1 MQKPILDQTQVQL
14 AIVGAGGL
22 GAPALWGIVEFLLT
36 HHPETDYTI
45 KLIDHDV
52 VELSN
57 LNRQVFFQE
66 HDIGKS
72 KAHCLKRGLGYC
84 LNNELKNV
92 EAIAEKL
99 DLSNIEQLIGGSSLV
114 LDCTDATE
122 TKFLLN
128 DFCVLRNIPL
138 VHAGVSGST
147 GQVFAVIPS
156 QKRACLRCMFGDFS
170 ETDYQEQTATCRHA
184 GVFGAFA
191 AMIGFIQVKLAIEL
205 LQSTLLQTEGHGA
218 TLYRLTYPDLIQEEV
233 KVFAADDC
241 PMGCSFDKKQT
252 LDLTE
257 KKCPDTFLYTKL
269 QLEQMTG
276 PALLDVRL
284 SSKESVDNVSR
295 SVIEEGFEL
304 CGRSTRISDSTWSLR
319 IAAEPKS

>member
-1 MQKPILDQTQVQL
+1 MHKPILDQEQIQL
-14 AIVGAGGL
+14 AVVGAGGL
-22 GAPALWGIVEFLLT
+22 GAPALWGLCEYLFAHLPNI
-36 HHPETDYTI
+36 DCKI

-84 LNNELKNV
+84 LGQDLNTV
-92 EAIAEKL
+92 EAVNEKL
-99 DLSNIEQLIGGSSLV
+99 ELSNIEKLLGSSHLV

-128 DFCVLRNIPL
+128 DFCVLKNIPL
-138 VHAGVSGST
+138 IHAGVSGST
-147 GQVFAVIPS
+147 GQVLAILPGR
-156 QKRACLRCMFGDFS
+156 QTPCLRCLFGDFS
-170 ETDYQEQTATCRHA
+170 ESDYQEQTTTCRHS

-191 AMIGFIQVKLAIEL
+191 GMIGFIQVKLAIEA
-205 LQSTLLQTEGHGA
+205 LQGTISDATTLH
-218 TLYRLTYPDLIQEEV
+218 RLSYPELIEEEIQV
-233 KVFAADDC
+233 VAAEDC
-241 PMGCSFDKKQT
+241 PLGCSFHKRQT
-252 LDLTE
+252 LDLTQ

-269 QLEQMTG
+269 QLEQMSG
-276 PALLDVRL
+276 HALLDVRL

-295 SVIEEGFEL
+295 SVIEEGFAL
-304 CGRSTRISDSTWSLR
+304 CGKSTRISDNSWSLR
-319 IAAEPKS
+319 IATESKS